1 MGYLLGKNFRRR
13 ARDHL
18 VPPRRMDA
26 AVRRA
31 EMCPFCRKHGRLRA
45 AVQAPA
51 LGGIRCRLDQ
61 LDVVL
66 WLVDLVEIGR
76 ARIRSAGKGHIYG
89 ASP

>member
-1 MGYLLGKNFRRR
+1 MPDSGGGC
-13 ARDHL
+13 
-18 VPPRRMDA
+18 V
-26 AVRRA
+26 
-31 EMCPFCRKHGRLRA
+31 A

-89 ASP
+89 RVTVTLAKCAG